1 MEAGVDTVARGAID
15 GIFCVL
21 ISNLLN
27 LALLFRHG
35 CSVKLAI
42 NMFAVINIC
51 LMLFV

>member
-1 MEAGVDTVARGAID
+1 MEAGVDFVARGAID